1 MLIYSLYSLTE
12 FFFSNPL
19 MNRRFKYQLILI
31 SGLIVLF
38 VFSIKTLKAQT
49 FADDLFLLQGKILT
63 SDSLL
68 PIENA
73 HIISKFNQW
82 GTISNEKGEF
92 VMLVNNKDSL
102 LITSIG
108 FGSVILFL
116 TDSLQVSSPPY
127 QIYMSKDTIMMNEF
141 IVHAFWDYTTF
152 KQMIISM
159 KPIDFDFSRL
169 DFEENLMLA
178 LPAGGGSDLSPV
190 QALYNRFNKDERLK
204 RQLLKNRKKYNQL
217 MIDMGRP
224 QDTIPAMPEHMQE
237 SPHSP

>member
-1 MLIYSLYSLTE
+1 MI
-12 FFFSNPL
+12 
-19 MNRRFKYQLILI
+19 NRQFKYQFIIYPAL
-31 SGLIVLF
+31 VALF
-38 VFSIKTLKAQT
+38 VFSNKTLEAQ
-49 FADDLFLLQGKILT
+49 AYSDGQFLLQGKVLT

-73 HIISKFNQW
+73 HIISKFNRW
-82 GTISNEKGEF
+82 GTISDEKGKF
-92 VMLVNNKDSL
+92 AMMVDKNDSL
-102 LITSIG
+102 LITSVS
-108 FGSVILFL
+108 FASVILYL
-116 TDSLQVSSPPY
+116 NDSVQSSEPPF

-141 IVHAFWDYTTF
+141 IIHAFWDYTTF

-178 LPAGGGSDLSPV
+178 LPAGGTGLSPV

-224 QDTIPAMPEHMQE
+224 QDTIPAKPEHMQE
-237 SPHSP
+237 SQH

>member
-1 MLIYSLYSLTE
+1 LKI
-12 FFFSNPL
+12 
-19 MNRRFKYQLILI
+19 RQFKYQFVVY
-31 SGLIVLF
+31 SALIVLF
-38 VFSIKTLKAQT
+38 VFSNKTLEAQ
-49 FADDLFLLQGKILT
+49 AYSDGQFLLQGKVLT

-73 HIISKFNQW
+73 HIISKFNRW
-82 GTISNEKGEF
+82 GTISDDKGMF
-92 VMLVNNKDSL
+92 AMMVDKNDSL

-108 FGSVILFL
+108 FGSVILYL
-116 TDSLQVSSPPY
+116 NDSVQASEPPF

-178 LPAGGGSDLSPV
+178 LPPGQVGISPI
-190 QALYNRFNKDERLK
+190 QAIYNRFNKDERLK
-204 RQLLKNRKKYNQL
+204 RQLVKNRKKYNQL

-224 QDTIPAMPEHMQE
+224 QDTIPAKPEHMQE
-237 SPHSP
+237 SQYSPLPPGF

>member
-12 FFFSNPL
+12 YFF
-19 MNRRFKYQLILI
+19 LILLI
-31 SGLIVLF
+31 NHRLKYHFVLLTGLIIVF
-38 VFSIKTLKAQT
+38 VFSIKTIKAQS
-49 FADDLFLLQGKILT
+49 FSDDLFLLQGKILT

-73 HIISKFNQW
+73 HVISKFNQW
-82 GTISNEKGEF
+82 GTISNETGEF
-92 VMLVNNKDSL
+92 AMLVNKNDSL

-108 FGSVILFL
+108 FAPLILFL
-116 TDSLQVSSPPY
+116 SDSIQAIKLPY
-127 QIYMSKDTIMMNEF
+127 QIYMLKDTIMMNEF
-141 IVHAFWDYTTF
+141 IIHAFWDYSTF
-152 KQMIISM
+152 KQMIINM

-169 DFEENLMLA
+169 DFKENLLLA
-178 LPAGGGSDLSPV
+178 LPPSQVGLSPI
-190 QALYNRFNKDERLK
+190 QAIYNRFNKDERLM

-224 QDTIPAMPEHMQE
+224 QDTIPAIPEHMQA

>member
-1 MLIYSLYSLTE
+1 LLNKQL
-12 FFFSNPL
+12 
-19 MNRRFKYQLILI
+19 KYQLVFF
-31 SGLIVLF
+31 SGLFLVLAC
-38 VFSIKTLKAQT
+38 SIKPVQAQE
-49 FADDLFLLQGKILT
+49 FSDSLFLLQGKILT

-82 GTISNEKGEF
+82 GTISDEKGEF
-92 VMLVNNKDSL
+92 AMLVDKNDSL

-116 TDSLQVSSPPY
+116 NDSIQASRPPY
-127 QIYMSKDTIMMNEF
+127 QIYMAKDTIMMNEF

-152 KQMIISM
+152 KQMIINM

-178 LPAGGGSDLSPV
+178 LPPGQVGISPV
-190 QALYNRFNKDERLK
+190 QAIYNRFNKDERLK

-224 QDTIPAMPEHMQE
+224 QDTIPAKPEHMQG
-237 SPHSP
+237 SQHSP